1 VWPTQEVVVLTIS
14 PPTNGLLFVA
24 TGLSVAGL
32 AVLVHLRVT
41 WAKPDSKYDRRPNG
55 LLVSDAQWH
64 GMRRTLLPNAL
75 AAVLIGPI
83 VFLMKWWPNA
93 ALLIFVLI
101 VAWFG
106 IGFLSMW
113 VGRTNRPQFLVR
125 PALRDRPGS
134 REERKLRRAQY
145 DERRRMALRKGS
157 SRTR

>member
-1 VWPTQEVVVLTIS
+1 VLTIS

-24 TGLSVAGL
+24 TGIFVAGL

-41 WAKPDSKYDRRPNG
+41 WAKPDSQYDRRPNG

-64 GMRRTLLPNAL
+64 GMRRTLLPNAV
-75 AAVLIGPI
+75 AAVLMGLVILLG
-83 VFLMKWWPNA
+83 KWWPGA
-93 ALLIFVLI
+93 PLLIFVLC

-106 IGFLSMW
+106 IVFLSIW
-113 VGRTNRPQFLVR
+113 VFRTNHPQFLVR

-145 DERRRMALRKGS
+145 DERRRTALRKGS